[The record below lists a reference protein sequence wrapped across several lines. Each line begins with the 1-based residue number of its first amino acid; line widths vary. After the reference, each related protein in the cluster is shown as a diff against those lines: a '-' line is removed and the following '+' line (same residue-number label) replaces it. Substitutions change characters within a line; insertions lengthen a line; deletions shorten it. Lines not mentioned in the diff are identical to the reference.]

1 MEKRNYSKPTMKVVK
16 MKERTRLLSGSDQD
30 QGGEGYIPSM
40 GSNELNKLA

>member
-16 MKERTRLLSGSDQD
+16 MKERTRLLSGSDQ
-30 QGGEGYIPSM
+30 GGEGYIPSM